1 MKKRNKIPISVQLI
15 LENEDKILLMKRK
28 NTGYEDGKYSLPGG
42 HVEKNEEIRKALVRE
57 IQEEIGI
64 HIDVQDVEFY
74 KVMNRKVNAEQ
85 EYVDF
90 IFKTKHWTGKVTNKE
105 KDKCEEI
112 IWVNKEEIPEN
123 TLNFIPQVL
132 KNNESNYLSFNW
144 EENRCEEN
152 DKCNYN
158 L

>member
-1 MKKRNKIPISVQLI
+1 MKKRNKLPISVQLI

-42 HVEKNEEIRKALVRE
+42 HVEPNEEIRKALVRE
-57 IQEEIGI
+57 AQEEIGI

-74 KVMNRKVNAEQ
+74 KVINRKVNTEQ

-90 IFKTKHWTGKVTNKE
+90 IFKANHWTGNVTNEE

-123 TLNFIPQVL
+123 TLNFIPQIL
-132 KNNESNYLSFNW
+132 KNNESNYLPFNW
-144 EENRCEEN
+144 EEN
-152 DKCNYN
+152 
-158 L
+158 